1 MTGMPV
7 VRYVVLAAL
16 VVWLG
21 ATGQALAGEAVRY
34 HAMIAYA
41 CGAVMVLGLVV
52 MKFVGPPPD
61 AFALRLAL
69 VALMLAVSGAAAIRG
84 QSRVTLA
91 LTAGVGAVLLGW
103 YARE

>member
-1 MTGMPV
+1 MPV

-34 HAMIAYA
+34 HAMIAYL
-41 CGAVMVLGLVV
+41 CGAVMVLGLLA

-69 VALMLAVSGAAAIRG
+69 VALMLAVSAAAAIRG

-91 LTAGVGAVLLGW
+91 VTAGVGAALLSW